1 MNTVLDIAN
10 HPIMWIAAA
19 ICVGVVIWQ
28 AVLFAKKSW
37 KTGLEL
43 GISKETMKASM
54 KGAAITAIG
63 PSIAV
68 GTGVV
73 ALIMIIGAPLA
84 WYRLSYVGAL
94 VYETLAASL
103 AIEASGLKMGVDAF
117 GGTELATIC
126 WVMTIGAFGFTIVAM
141 LLADKVVLFQ
151 KKIAGNNVKLM
162 GVISSCAL
170 MSSLGSLSTQYMT
183 SLSPNLVAVLAGAIS
198 MAVFS
203 TVANR
208 KKLLW
213 LKELSLF
220 FSLLV
225 GMVCALAVA

>member
-10 HPIMWIAAA
+10 QPVMWIAAGF
-19 ICVGVVIWQ
+19 CVTIVIWQ
-28 AVLFAKKSW
+28 AILFARKSW
-37 KTGLEL
+37 KTGLAL
-43 GISKETMKASM
+43 GLSKKTMKESM

-73 ALIMIIGAPLA
+73 ALIMIIGAPSA

-94 VYETLAASL
+94 VYESLAASL

-117 GGTELATIC
+117 GGTEFATIL

-141 LLADKVVLFQ
+141 LFADKVVLFQ
-151 KKIAGNNVKLM
+151 KKIAGDNMKLM

-183 SLSPNLVAVLAGAIS
+183 SINPNLVAVLAGALS

-208 KKLLW
+208 KKLIW

-225 GMVCALAVA
+225 GMICALAVA

>member
-10 HPIMWIAAA
+10 HPVMWIAAA
-19 ICVGVVIWQ
+19 VCVSVVIWQ

-37 KTGLEL
+37 KTGLAL
-43 GISKETMKASM
+43 GISKKTMKESM

-103 AIEASGLKMGVDAF
+103 ALEASDLKMGIDAI

-141 LLADKVVLFQ
+141 LLADKVSFLQ
-151 KKIAGNNVKLM
+151 KKIAGDNVKLM
-162 GVISSCAL
+162 GVIASCAL
-170 MSSLGSLSTQYMT
+170 MSSLGSLSTQYMIT
-183 SLSPNLVAVLAGAIS
+183 LSPNLVAVLAGAIS

-203 TVANR
+203 TIANR
-208 KKLLW
+208 KKLMW

-225 GMVCALAVA
+225 GMICALAVA